1 VFALSA
7 LDALEATVR
16 ADRER
21 LAASG
26 ILPLQTALAEFLTTE
41 KAKVFLL
48 DPRHDRDSGRKSLRS
63 PGSAG

>member
-1 VFALSA
+1 MFALSA
-7 LDALEATVR
+7 LEALEATVQ

-41 KAKVFLL
+41 KAKVFLRNVANL
-48 DPRHDRDSGRKSLRS
+48 AARVVAD
-63 PGSAG
+63 